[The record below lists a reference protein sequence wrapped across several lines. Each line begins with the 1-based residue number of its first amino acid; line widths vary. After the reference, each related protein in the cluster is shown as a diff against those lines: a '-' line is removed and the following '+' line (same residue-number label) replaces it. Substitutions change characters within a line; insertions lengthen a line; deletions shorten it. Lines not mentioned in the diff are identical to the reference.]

1 MQAWWLDAVTMPD
14 HKQWDV
20 LLVHNDQGTITA
32 ALPFLT
38 GKKFGLSYAVT
49 PQLTQYTGVWLKPD
63 IKANK
68 EEQLSEEM
76 QVQRQLVEKLKE
88 KHFSFFETRCAPEYA
103 NWLPFYWDGYKQT
116 TKYTYRIP
124 DISDPQAVFDS
135 FHYSKQ
141 KQIRKAISSN
151 ISVDFSMTPEEL
163 YDLQC
168 LQLTANKKKN
178 VLSRQLV
185 THLITAS
192 RQRGQSLIA
201 RAKDTDGNTHAAIF
215 VVWDENSAYELISAI
230 HPDYRAS
237 GASTLVVWEAMKKL
251 SKTTKMWDF
260 EGSMIEKVENSFR
273 KFGAEQV
280 QYFQLTKTNKLIE
293 LISLLCR

>member
-20 LLVHNDQGTITA
+20 LLAYDGNGTICA
-32 ALPFLT
+32 ALPFVKGT
-38 GKKFGLSYAVT
+38 KMGLPYAVT
-49 PQLTQYTGVWLKPD
+49 PQLTQYTGVWSIYGKTD
-63 IKANK
+63 SK
-68 EEQLSEEM
+68 EAQLDKDM
-76 QVQRQLVEKLKE
+76 QVQKQLLDQLKA
-88 KHFSFFETRCAPEYA
+88 KHFAFFETRCNPDYT

-116 TKYTYRIP
+116 TKYTYRIL
-124 DISDPQAVFDS
+124 DISNPQVVFDK
-135 FHYSKQ
+135 FNYSKQ
-141 KQIRKAISSN
+141 KQIRKAISN
-151 ISVDFSMTPEEL
+151 DIYVDFSMSSDEF

-168 LQLTANKKKN
+168 LQLRANKKKN
-178 VLSRQLV
+178 VLSRRLV
-185 THLITAS
+185 THLINTS
-192 RQRGQSLIA
+192 RQRGQSLLA
-201 RAKDTDGNTHAAIF
+201 RAKDAEGNTHAAIF

-260 EGSMIEKVENSFR
+260 EGSMIENVENSFR
-273 KFGAEQV
+273 KYGAEQV
-280 QYFQLTKTNKLIE
+280 PYFQITKTNKLIE